1 MKRLQELSK
10 EISDLTFKI
19 EREYPELY
27 SYLDENPI
35 TIAHSDHPEVTTKN
49 FADYLESLKDI
60 LAHYIETHPHH
71 AK

>member
-35 TIAHSDHPEVTTKN
+35 TIPHSDHPEVTTKN

-60 LAHYIETHPHH
+60 LAHYIETHPKYH
-71 AK
+71 